1 MAEPQSAKSA
11 RSNSIV
17 YADTTAPLAE
27 ELSQR
32 VQELDPQSIANILA
46 YAAGIH
52 PDVMYMVDQAIHV
65 TREREQNSILNFDQE
80 SSDVWKSINIT
91 HRYKRSEAQYDISDL
106 VANEVLDTIESITE
120 CCGRFANPQTRLN
133 GLSALRKIGKT
144 IALSTN
150 DTLGRE
156 VQESFQSDASLV
168 DGMVKIVNFMTP
180 DEVRAI
186 IEHKSNPNALWSKLQ
201 ELEELAQNECIHPG
215 IEEVLNLL
223 DPARDEYEE
232 EIYEEEGEGEGEDD
246 DEKELDEEE
255 DEDEDD
261 VHQAQ
266 HESHLWH

>member
-1 MAEPQSAKSA
+1 
-11 RSNSIV
+11 
-17 YADTTAPLAE
+17 
-27 ELSQR
+27 
-32 VQELDPQSIANILA
+32 
-46 YAAGIH
+46 
-52 PDVMYMVDQAIHV
+52 MVNQAIHV
-65 TREREQNSILNFDQE
+65 TREREQNSILNFGQD

-91 HRYKRSEAQYDISDL
+91 HRYKCSEAQYDISDL

-156 VQESFQSDASLV
+156 VQGSFQSDASLV
-168 DGMVKIVNFMTP
+168 DGMMKIINFMTP

-232 EIYEEEGEGEGEDD
+232 EIDEEEGEGEGEGEGEDD

-266 HESHLWH
+266 HGSHLRH

>member
-1 MAEPQSAKSA
+1 MAEPQSTKRA
-11 RSNSIV
+11 RSISIV
-17 YADTTAPLAE
+17 YVDTTAPLPE
-27 ELSQR
+27 EISQR

-46 YAAGIH
+46 YAARIH

-65 TREREQNSILNFDQE
+65 TREREQNSIRNFDQD
-80 SSDVWKSINIT
+80 ST
-91 HRYKRSEAQYDISDL
+91 QYDISDL
-106 VANEVLDTIESITE
+106 VADEVLDTIESITE
-120 CCGRFANPQTRLN
+120 YCGQFANPQTRLN
-133 GLSALRKIGKT
+133 WFSALRKIGKT

-156 VQESFQSDASLV
+156 VQERFQSDASLV
-168 DGMVKIVNFMTP
+168 DGMMKIINFMTP
-180 DEVRAI
+180 VEVRVI

-232 EIYEEEGEGEGEDD
+232 EID
-246 DEKELDEEE
+246 E

-261 VHQAQ
+261 AHQA
-266 HESHLWH
+266 